1 MFAVKIY
8 SVPSDIEK
16 TVQMWTELGFDT
28 IMTGRE
34 CLSDSV
40 FLNKIHENGMKLS
53 VVEPVFLAPSEA
65 EISHGAT
72 YDKALFRDGTAAVDD
87 WVRFVCPTDEKWLS
101 SVYERIKND
110 AKLGADILTFDFA
123 RFFLFWEM
131 VLPETPAS
139 ALKKT
144 CYCLR
149 CKKAMEAN
157 VSETEWRKKVVTQ
170 AVRNCVAAAKSVNDS
185 VKTGVHIVPWKT
197 DMFPS
202 DSSEGTSGALEAVLG
217 QDLRALS
224 ECVDFLA
231 PMTYHHM
238 IHQSTDYIGEVIEN
252 HRSFIN
258 DRIPV
263 VPSVQ
268 VKELYRKD
276 VLPRDE
282 FAKALRTALN
292 HSTGGVSFYQWSD
305 IEESPESFKIIKEEL
320 EKYGR

>member
-8 SVPSDIEK
+8 SVPNDIEG
-16 TVQMWTELGFDT
+16 TVQSWADLGFDT

-40 FLNKIHENGMKLS
+40 FLKKIHEAGMKLS

-101 SVYERIKND
+101 SVYERIKKD
-110 AKLGADILTFDFA
+110 ASLGVDYLTFDFA

-131 VLPETPAS
+131 VLPETPPS

-149 CKKAMEAN
+149 CRKAMEAN
-157 VSETEWRKKVVTQ
+157 TSETEWRKKVVTQ
-170 AVRNCVAAAKSVNDS
+170 AVRNCVEAAKSVNAS

-197 DMFPS
+197 DMF
-202 DSSEGTSGALEAVLG
+202 DDGAGGALESVLG

-224 ECVDFLA
+224 ESVDFLA

-238 IHQSTDYIGEVIEN
+238 IHQNMAYIGEVIQN
-252 HRSFIN
+252 HRAFIK

-268 VKELYRKD
+268 VKELYRND
-276 VLPRDE
+276 VLPREE
-282 FAKALRTALN
+282 FAEALRTALKF
-292 HSTGGVSFYQWSD
+292 STGGVSFYQWSD
-305 IEESPESFKIIKEEL
+305 IEESPESFRIIKEEL
-320 EKYGR
+320 ERYGR

>member
-1 MFAVKIY
+1 MYAVKIY

-53 VVEPVFLAPSEA
+53 VVEPVFLAPSET
-65 EISHGAT
+65 ET
-72 YDKALFRDGTAAVDD
+72 VRFVPYEPALLKDGSAAVED
-87 WVRFVCPTDEKWLS
+87 WVRFVCPTDAHWLS
-101 SVYERIKND
+101 YVYERIKND

-139 ALKKT
+139 SLKRT
-144 CYCLR
+144 CFCER
-149 CKKAMEAN
+149 CKKAAASFA
-157 VSETEWRKKVVTQ
+157 SEKEWRTNIVTQ
-170 AVRNCVAAAKSVNDS
+170 AVKNCVKAAKSVSAS
-185 VKTGVHIVPWKT
+185 VMTGVHIVPWKT

-202 DSSEGTSGALEAVLG
+202 DSGEGTSGALETVLG

-224 ECVDFLA
+224 ESVDFLA

-238 IHQSTDYIGEVIEN
+238 IHQSTAYIGEVIEN
-252 HRSFIN
+252 HRAFIK

-276 VLPRDE
+276 VLPRE
-282 FAKALRTALN
+282 KFAEALRTALKF
-292 HSTGGVSFYQWSD
+292 STGGVSFYQWSD
-305 IEESPESFKIIKEEL
+305 IEESPESFRIIKEEL
-320 EKYGR
+320 EKYGK

>member
-8 SVPSDIEK
+8 SVPNDIDG
-16 TVQMWTELGFDT
+16 TVQTWADIGFDT

-40 FLNKIHENGMKLS
+40 FLDKIRAAGMKLS
-53 VVEPVFLAPSEA
+53 IVEPIFLAPSEA

-101 SVYERIKND
+101 SVYERIKKD
-110 AKLGADILTFDFA
+110 ASLGVDYLTFDFA

-131 VLPETPAS
+131 VLPDTPSS

-144 CYCLR
+144 CYCMR
-149 CKKAMEAN
+149 CRKAMEAN
-157 VSETEWRKKVVTQ
+157 TSETEWRKQVVTQ
-170 AVRNCVAAAKSVNDS
+170 AVKNCVNAAKSVNAS

-197 DMFPS
+197 DMF
-202 DSSEGTSGALEAVLG
+202 DDGTGGALETVLG

-224 ECVDFLA
+224 ETVDFLA

-238 IHQSTDYIGEVIEN
+238 IHQNTAYIGEVIEN
-252 HRSFIN
+252 HRAFIN

-276 VLPRDE
+276 VLPREE
-282 FAKALRTALN
+282 FAEALKTALKF
-292 HSTGGVSFYQWSD
+292 STGGVSFYQWSD
-305 IEESPESFKIIKEEL
+305 IEESPESFRIIKEEL
-320 EKYGR
+320 ERYGR